1 MSSRLGRLGV
11 VGLGLLGGSVALA
24 ARERGLA
31 EEVRAVDPHVADGRG
46 VELLPLPELA
56 AWADLLVLAVPLA
69 ALEEVVR
76 GLAPHLRADCLVT
89 DVASLKRPL
98 ARLAQIHLGAPE
110 RCVGAHPMAGSHR
123 SGLAAASA
131 GLFEGAPCFIAP
143 AGSADPAAVD
153 RVEEFWQCL
162 GAFTVRRTPEEH
174 DALCAVLSH
183 APHLIAF
190 AFARGLP
197 DGEALRLAGPGLR
210 DFIRIARADSG
221 LWCDILLA
229 NRDRVAEE
237 VARFRVN
244 LDGMA
249 DALARGDRKALTE
262 AIEESRFRS
271 ADLDPVDPT
280 QGKA

>member
-1 MSSRLGRLGV
+1 MSRPLGRLGV

-24 ARERGLA
+24 ARGRGIA
-31 EEVRAVDPHVADGRG
+31 EEVCAVDPHVTESRG
-46 VELLPLPELA
+46 IPLLSLA
-56 AWADLLVLAVPLA
+56 EAAEWADLLVLAVPLR

-76 GLAPHLRADCLVT
+76 GLAPHLREDSLLT
-89 DVASLKRPL
+89 DVSSLKRPL
-98 ARLAQIHLGAPE
+98 ERLAQAHLGAPE
-110 RCVGAHPMAGSHR
+110 RCVGAHPMAGSHH

-131 GLFEGAPCFIAP
+131 DLFQDAPCIIAP
-143 AGSADPAAVD
+143 AGSADPSAVD
-153 RVEEFWQCL
+153 RIEEFWQCL

-197 DGEALRLAGPGLR
+197 GGGALGLAGPGLR
-210 DFIRIARADSG
+210 DFIRIARADSD

-229 NRDRVAEE
+229 NQDRVGEQIT
-237 VARFRVN
+237 RFRAN
-244 LDGMA
+244 LDGIVE
-249 DALARGDRKALTE
+249 ALARGDRKALRM
-262 AIEESRFRS
+262 AIEQGRLRAGE
-271 ADLDPVDPT
+271 LDPAEIT